1 MRLSTNMI
9 FNQQVRGI
17 TDSQASW
24 LKVGEQLSTGLRVS
38 NPSDDPIAASRAVV
52 LSQSQAKSSQYAT
65 ARSFADQSLSMEENA
80 LSSVTSSIQ
89 DAQTMIVY
97 GSTGTLSDDDRASI
111 ATKLQGIRDQLLNQ
125 ANSRDGNGR
134 YIFAGY
140 QTDVAPFSDAGAPTG
155 VTYVGGTDAIT
166 QKVDDGR
173 TMAVSSTGSSVFM
186 SLTSN
191 AKAEPDGSPSETNL
205 FNMLDSAI
213 AALNTPQDDADDA
226 TKQVFQDA
234 MDKSNRGLSNSL
246 NNVLAVRS
254 AVGSQLA
261 ELDTLDAQGDDRDTI
276 MASQMTDLVQVDY
289 TQAISS
295 YTMQQ
300 TALQASYKTFTDM
313 SKLSLFQLNS

>member
-17 TDSQASW
+17 TDSQSSW
-24 LKVGEQLSTGLRVS
+24 LKVGQQLSSGLRVN

-65 ARSFADQSLSMEENA
+65 ARSFANQSLSMEENA
-80 LSSVTSSIQ
+80 LKNVTLSIQ
-89 DAQTMIVY
+89 SAQTLIVN

-111 ATKLQGIRDQLLNQ
+111 ATQLEGIRAQLLNQ
-125 ANSRDGNGR
+125 ANTQDGNGR

-140 QTDVAPFSDAGAPTG
+140 QTDKAPFSDTGTG
-155 VTYVGGTDAIT
+155 VSYVGGEEAIT

-173 TMAVSSTGSSVFM
+173 TMAVSSTGKAVFD
-186 SLTSN
+186 SITSN
-191 AKAEPDGSPSETNL
+191 AKPEPDNTASETNV

-213 AALNTPQDDADDA
+213 AALKVPQDDADDA

-234 MDKSNRGLSNSL
+234 LDKTNRGLSNSL
-246 NNVLAVRS
+246 NNVLTVRS
-254 AVGSQLA
+254 AVGTQLS
-261 ELDTLDAQGDDRDTI
+261 ELDTLDAQGDDRSVI
-276 MASQMTDLVQVDY
+276 MSTQMTDLVQVDY
-289 TQAISS
+289 TEAISS

-313 SKLSLFQLNS
+313 SKMSLFQLNS

>member
-1 MRLSTNMI
+1 MI

-24 LKVGEQLSTGLRVS
+24 LKVGEQLSSGLRVS

-52 LSQSQAKSSQYAT
+52 LSQSQAKSTQYAT

-111 ATKLQGIRDQLLNQ
+111 ATKLEGIRSQLLNQ

-140 QTDVAPFSDAGAPTG
+140 QTDVAPFSDTGAPAG
-155 VTYVGGTDAIT
+155 VTYVGGADAIT

-186 SLTSN
+186 SITSN
-191 AKAEPDGSPSETNL
+191 AKAEPDGSASETNL
-205 FNMLDSAI
+205 FNMLDSEI
-213 AALNTPQDDADDA
+213 AALKTPQDDADDA

-234 MDKSNRGLSNSL
+234 MDKTNRGLSNSL